1 MLINIFFVF
10 ISLVLIITSGYLYRI
25 ASSSRL
31 SNPNMISISFWV
43 LGALCFIPSL
53 LILIDLNPV
62 PDVDSD
68 SIIYGNFDNKLKAWI
83 LQNWLLIGVPIG
95 AILARFFLSNFD
107 NIKSRKFKNIPL
119 KDIPIWGKL
128 SELTLFNT
136 ILCFFIISVFY
147 VFVFSSKT
155 NPLTVA
161 LSGGSTAEILTA
173 RNTFE
178 FGIGIPLF
186 DTIFK
191 SDTVLLFS
199 LIAMA
204 MSIRENKLRW
214 KILFI
219 LMLLFVFLLSIIG
232 GSTGSLIFY
241 IAILVYLRYILIGKL
256 LYFKEFIAILTIVF
270 LSFAYYKSGDDASI
284 KFIFNH
290 IFARAFFDQ
299 TKGFY
304 YSLQIF
310 PNVHPHLIFT
320 SSAIWINELFFGTS
334 SLDYG
339 HILMYNYIPK
349 AVEAGYAGH
358 FTSIFITE
366 MWSNF
371 GWPGVLFGPIWVGF
385 VICMF
390 HNYFVKKQKS
400 ILLLVLYGHL
410 SIFGF
415 GYFSDFVRFYYPVN
429 ISLTYL
435 GPIILLSF
443 GYLFQITFNKN
454 KTKSL

>member
-1 MLINIFFVF
+1 MLLNIIFVLISFF
-10 ISLVLIITSGYLYRI
+10 LIITSGYLYRI
-25 ASSSRL
+25 ASSSPL
-31 SNPNMISISFWV
+31 SNPNMISTSFWV

-62 PDVDSD
+62 PDLESD
-68 SIIYGNFDNKLKAWI
+68 NIIYGDFENRLKAWI
-83 LQNWLLIGVPIG
+83 LQYWLLIGIPIG
-95 AILARFFLSNFD
+95 AILARFLFSNFTS
-107 NIKSRKFKNIPL
+107 NIKSNKFKNTPL
-119 KDIPIWGKL
+119 KDIRIWGKL

-136 ILCFFIISVFY
+136 ILCFFIISVLY
-147 VFVFSSKT
+147 VFVISSKT
-155 NPLTVA
+155 NPLSIA

-173 RNTFE
+173 RNTFQ
-178 FGIGIPLF
+178 FGIGVPLF
-186 DTIFK
+186 DTLFR
-191 SDTVLLFS
+191 SDTVLIFS
-199 LIAMA
+199 LVAMA
-204 MSIRENKLRW
+204 MSIKEKKFKW
-214 KILFI
+214 KALFI
-219 LMLLFVFLLSIIG
+219 LMFLFVLLLSIIG

-241 IAILVYLRYILIGKL
+241 IAILVYLRYILTGMLIRLKEL
-256 LYFKEFIAILTIVF
+256 LAISIIIF
-270 LSFAYYKSGDDASI
+270 LSFAYYKSGDDASV

-310 PNVHPHLIFT
+310 PNVHPYLYFS
-320 SSAIWINELFFGTS
+320 SSAVWLNELLFGTY

-371 GWPGVLFGPIWVGF
+371 GWFGVFLGPIWVGI
-385 VICMF
+385 VISVL
-390 HNYFVKKQKS
+390 HNYLIKKQKS

-415 GYFSDFVRFYYPVN
+415 GYFSDFVRYYYPVN
-429 ISLTYL
+429 ISLTYI
-435 GPIILLSF
+435 GPIIILSF
-443 GYLFQITFNKN
+443 GYFFQIIFKN
-454 KTKSL
+454 H